1 MTNEDSGIGKILKHL
16 SDGILFSSNKEWT
29 IDAHN
34 FNAAQENHAELIKL
48 TELLTVWL
56 HSMPEMEIM
65 ETGDRVVVARC

>member
-1 MTNEDSGIGKILKHL
+1 MLIKKARGESYHQRRLLRI
-16 SDGILFSSNKEWT
+16 FAARNKRKLY
-29 IDAHN
+29 
-34 FNAAQENHAELIKL
+34 AALENHAELIKL